1 MKTVFVDSSVL
12 FSAVSSVT
20 GGSAKLFTLQTIS
33 LITSRVVLAEVER
46 NIRGKLAEYHLER
59 FFLLVEY
66 IKVLD
71 IQPDDDLIEEAKLV
85 IVPKDA
91 VILAQAK
98 RAKTDVLVTLDRKHF
113 FTTKVFHFVSP
124 QKVVTPKILLE
135 EIM

>member
-20 GGSAKLFTLQTIS
+20 GGSAKLFTLQSVS
-33 LITSRVVLAEVER
+33 LVTSRVVLVEVER
-46 NIRGKLAEYHLER
+46 NVRGKLAEYHLER
-59 FFLLVEY
+59 FFLLVSY
-66 IKVLD
+66 LKVLD
-71 IQPDDDLIEEAKLV
+71 ITPEDHLIEEAKQV

-98 RAKTDVLVTLDRKHF
+98 QAGTDVLVTLDRKHF
-113 FTTKVFHFVSP
+113 FTTKVFHFVLP

-135 EIM
+135 EII